1 MEELR
6 SDLKKLI
13 ELIGFRDYS
22 VNLEPES
29 SRISVFF
36 ESNDYIKDNLPSIVA
51 SFDLLVKLMAKK
63 RNPESVVF
71 VDVNSYRKERE
82 NIILELARGAA
93 RKAAGTKTDITLPPM
108 NAYER
113 RLIHSELA
121 SRPDI
126 KTESVGEGKERYVVV
141 KPILE

>member
-1 MEELR
+1 M
-6 SDLKKLI
+6 
-13 ELIGFRDYS
+13 IGFRDFS

-51 SFDLLVKLMAKK
+51 SFNLLVKLMAKK
-63 RNPESVVF
+63 RNPESIVF

-93 RKAAGTKTDITLPPM
+93 RKAAGTKTEITLPPM

>member
-1 MEELR
+1 
-6 SDLKKLI
+6 
-13 ELIGFRDYS
+13 
-22 VNLEPES
+22 
-29 SRISVFF
+29 
-36 ESNDYIKDNLPSIVA
+36 
-51 SFDLLVKLMAKK
+51 MAKK

>member
-1 MEELR
+1 MEELQN
-6 SDLKKLI
+6 DLKKLI
-13 ELIGFRDYS
+13 EMIGFRDFS

-51 SFDLLVKLMAKK
+51 SFNLLVKLMAKK
-63 RNPESVVF
+63 RNPESIVF

-93 RKAAGTKTDITLPPM
+93 RKAAGTKTEITLPPM